1 MNKSEQIVTLVAAMF
16 MFLGGVFFSYVPHI
30 AGADYLLYVTILEP
44 LQYIEGVIFVFGL
57 LTVISGALSAWLV
70 LQSGVAAK
78 GHKITKDDFKS
89 FSGKSGGEILLTI
102 LTYLT
107 ASMGVGMFGA
117 AIVLG
122 GLLFTE
128 QEVTANSRMLNE
140 MIVAGFVSIVS
151 ALIMARRLE
160 DERKISRKIPTVAD
174 VMATMR

>member
-1 MNKSEQIVTLVAAMF
+1 MKNVKSLFAGIFFCLIAVAYFTVSELLPREVFPDDSVIYGVMF
-16 MFLGGVFFSYVPHI
+16 YGFGAVMTGMGIYGVLASNYFSHGRKLGG
-30 AGADYLLYVTILEP
+30 GM
-44 LQYIEGVIFVFGL
+44 
-57 LTVISGALSAWLV
+57 
-70 LQSGVAAK
+70 
-78 GHKITKDDFKS
+78 
-89 FSGKSGGEILLTI
+89 SGGELLLTT

-128 QEVTANSRMLNE
+128 QEVAANSRMLNE